1 LPAPLFLGFSLQ
13 KAGEA
18 VQPNTSS
25 IADSFTLGTNGY
37 DRLANSGWI
46 DEALDTAAAA
56 AERLLDLT
64 PDEEDEP
71 SDDPVRMYL
80 HEIHQ
85 VPLLTAADE
94 KRLACRLEEAT
105 MLSRVR
111 RQIAAEGL
119 CEDELPAVAR
129 KLYEQVADEVAL
141 AYAIGHV
148 AVLDDTSVTSLLRD
162 PGLRELIDYH
172 LDPVTVSAI
181 VDALGIEDA
190 DAAQRV
196 RSFSIATRLLPP
208 LIYRLMLVPG
218 VEDLPHP
225 SEVLTIGERNVDELA
240 EHFADIERRA
250 GAAQRQ
256 LIEAN
261 LRLVVSVAKKYVG
274 RGMAL
279 LDLIQEGNLGLM
291 RAVGK
296 FDHRLGFKFSTYATW
311 WIRQAVGRSIADHSR
326 TIRIPVHM
334 VEVVSRLSH
343 VSIDLV
349 QRLGRE
355 PTAAEAALMMG
366 LFDEDTEAVLIESV
380 SPDIDP
386 MDWPAPARRAR
397 ILESQVLRRLDPLP
411 AEVRVDIDRGA
422 ARVVQARRITR
433 QPVSLDMP
441 IGEEQ
446 DSQLSDIIED
456 KNAAQ
461 PSIVATYELLKQH
474 VRTILTELPEREA
487 QILELRFGLIDGRP
501 RTLEEVG
508 REFGVTRERIRQ
520 IEEETLVKLR
530 HPTWA
535 GFLRDFLD

>member
-1 LPAPLFLGFSLQ
+1 M
-13 KAGEA
+13 
-18 VQPNTSS
+18 QPNTSS
-25 IADSFTLGTNGY
+25 VADSFTLGTNGY
-37 DRLANSGWI
+37 DRLAGSGWI
-46 DEALDTAAAA
+46 DEALDAATA

-64 PDEEDEP
+64 PSEEEEP

-94 KRLACRLEEAT
+94 RRLACRLEEAT
-105 MLSRVR
+105 MLNRVR
-111 RQIAAEGL
+111 SQLAAEGL
-119 CEDELPAVAR
+119 CEDDVSLISCKLYEHVAAEIRLAYAVAR
-129 KLYEQVADEVAL
+129 A
-141 AYAIGHV
+141 
-148 AVLDDTSVTSLLRD
+148 AVLDTSSVSSLLRD
-162 PGLRELIDYH
+162 PGLRDLIDYH
-172 LDPVTVSAI
+172 LDPLTVCAVSSALDTDDG
-181 VDALGIEDA
+181 DAVARI
-190 DAAQRV
+190 

-208 LIYRLMLVPG
+208 LIYRLMLVPS
-218 VEDLPHP
+218 VDDLPSS
-225 SEVLTIGERNVDELA
+225 SEVHAIGERSIPELEEHYA
-240 EHFADIERRA
+240 EIERRA

-261 LRLVVSVAKKYVG
+261 LRLVVSVAKKYIG

-355 PTAAEAALMMG
+355 PTAAEAALMMS
-366 LFDEDTEAVLIESV
+366 LFDENTEAVLIGGV

-386 MDWPAPARRAR
+386 EDWPAPARRAR
-397 ILESQVLRRLDPLP
+397 ILESQVLKNVETLP
-411 AEVRVDIDRGA
+411 PAIRADIDRGA

-461 PSIVATYELLKQH
+461 PSVIATYEMLKAH
-474 VRTILTELPEREA
+474 VRTMLQDLPEREA
-487 QILELRFGLIDGRP
+487 QILELRFGLLDGRP

-530 HPTWA
+530 HPMWA

>member
-1 LPAPLFLGFSLQ
+1 M
-13 KAGEA
+13 
-18 VQPNTSS
+18 QPNTSS

-37 DRLANSGWI
+37 DRLASSGWI
-46 DEALDTAAAA
+46 DEALDAASAT
-56 AERLLDLT
+56 AERFLDLT

-85 VPLLTAADE
+85 VRLLTAADE

-105 MLSRVR
+105 MLNRLR

-119 CEDELPAVAR
+119 CEDDLPAVAR

-148 AVLDDTSVTSLLRD
+148 AVLDDTSVASLLRD

-172 LDPVTVSAI
+172 LDPVTVCAI

-225 SEVLTIGERNVDELA
+225 SEVLTMGERNVDELA

-311 WIRQAVGRSIADHSR
+311 WIRQAVGRSVADHSR

-474 VRTILTELPEREA
+474 VRAILTELPEREA

>member
-1 LPAPLFLGFSLQ
+1 MQPTNVTSLADRYSMASGF
-13 KAGEA
+13 
-18 VQPNTSS
+18 
-25 IADSFTLGTNGY
+25 
-37 DRLANSGWI
+37 DRLAGAGWL
-46 DEALDTAAAA
+46 DEPMDSATAT
-56 AERLLDLT
+56 AEPMFDLV
-64 PDEEDEP
+64 PEPEDEP

-105 MLSRVR
+105 MLNRIRGQVES
-111 RQIAAEGL
+111 ESGL
-119 CEDELPAVAR
+119 DGEVADVAR
-129 KLYEQVADEVAL
+129 VLYERVCADVAA
-141 AYAIGHV
+141 AYAITQV
-148 AVLDDTSVTSLLRD
+148 AMLDTSTVTSLLRD
-162 PGLRELIDYH
+162 PGFRELVDYH
-172 LDPVTVSAI
+172 LDPVTVAA
-181 VDALGIEDA
+181 VADDLCLDPA
-190 DAAQRV
+190 DAAPMIT
-196 RSFSIATRLLPP
+196 SFSIATRLLPP
-208 LIYRLMLVPG
+208 TVYRLMEVTGP
-218 VEDLPHP
+218 EDLLQPHELLNACR
-225 SEVLTIGERNVDELA
+225 SRCDELA
-240 EHFADIERRA
+240 DHFAEIDRRA
-250 GAAQRQ
+250 EAAQRQ

-355 PTAAEAALMMG
+355 PAAAEAALMMG
-366 LFDEDTEAVLIESV
+366 LFDEKTEAVLISNIC
-380 SPDIDP
+380 PDLDP
-386 MDWPAPARRAR
+386 ADWPDPARRAR
-397 ILESQVLRRLDPLP
+397 ILESQVLRRPEEFPNEIRADI
-411 AEVRVDIDRGA
+411 ERGSGRVM
-422 ARVVQARRITR
+422 QARRITR

-461 PSIVATYELLKQH
+461 PIVIATYELLKEH
-474 VRTILTELPEREA
+474 VRALLDDLPEREA

-520 IEEETLVKLR
+520 IEEETLLKLR
-530 HPTWA
+530 HPKWA
-535 GFLRDFLD
+535 GLLRDFLD

>member
-1 LPAPLFLGFSLQ
+1 MQPTNVSSLADRYPVASGF
-13 KAGEA
+13 
-18 VQPNTSS
+18 
-25 IADSFTLGTNGY
+25 
-37 DRLANSGWI
+37 DRLAGVGWL
-46 DEALDTAAAA
+46 DEPMETTAV
-56 AERLLDLT
+56 AEPFDLV
-64 PDEEDEP
+64 PEPEDEP

-105 MLSRVR
+105 MLNRIRAQVEDQGLDDEADVARVLYER
-111 RQIAAEGL
+111 V
-119 CEDELPAVAR
+119 CEDIALP
-129 KLYEQVADEVAL
+129 
-141 AYAIGHV
+141 YAITRV
-148 AVLDDTSVTSLLRD
+148 AMLDSSTVASLLRD
-162 PGLRELIDYH
+162 PGLRELVDYH
-172 LDPVTVSAI
+172 LEPVTVSA
-181 VDALGIEDA
+181 VAEDLDIESA
-190 DAAQRV
+190 DAVPRIT
-196 RSFSIATRLLPP
+196 SFSIATRLLPP
-208 LIYRLMLVPG
+208 FVYRLMEVSG
-218 VEDLPHP
+218 AEDLLHA
-225 SEVLTIGERNVDELA
+225 SELLKLSRAHCDEIGD
-240 EHFADIERRA
+240 HFAEIDRRA
-250 GAAQRQ
+250 QAAQRQ

-334 VEVVSRLSH
+334 VEVVSRVSH

-355 PTAAEAALMMG
+355 PAAAEAALMMG
-366 LFDEDTEAVLIESV
+366 LFDEKTEAVLISTV
-380 SPDIDP
+380 CPDLDP
-386 MDWPAPARRAR
+386 ADWPDPARRAR
-397 ILESQVLRRLDPLP
+397 ILESQVLRRPESFPNEIRADI
-411 AEVRVDIDRGA
+411 ERGSGRVM
-422 ARVVQARRITR
+422 QARRITR

-456 KNAAQ
+456 KNASQ
-461 PSIVATYELLKQH
+461 PIVVATYELLKEH
-474 VRTILTELPEREA
+474 VRNLLDELPEREA
-487 QILELRFGLIDGRP
+487 QILELRFGLHDGRP

-520 IEEETLVKLR
+520 ETLLKLR
-530 HPTWA
+530 HPKWT
-535 GFLRDFLD
+535 GLLRDFLD

>member
-1 LPAPLFLGFSLQ
+1 MQPTNVSTLSDRYSLAPGF
-13 KAGEA
+13 
-18 VQPNTSS
+18 
-25 IADSFTLGTNGY
+25 
-37 DRLANSGWI
+37 DRLAGAGWL
-46 DEALDTAAAA
+46 DEAMESATAT
-56 AERLLDLT
+56 AEPPFDLV
-64 PDEEDEP
+64 PEPEDEP

-94 KRLACRLEEAT
+94 KRLACRLEEAV
-105 MLSRVR
+105 MLNGIR
-111 RQIAAEGL
+111 AE
-119 CEDELPAVAR
+119 VAR
-129 KLYEQVADEVAL
+129 DDSLEHDVADVARVLYERVCADVGA
-141 AYAIGHV
+141 AYGLTHV
-148 AVLDDTSVTSLLRD
+148 AMLDASTVASLLRD
-162 PGLRELIDYH
+162 PGLRELVDYH
-172 LDPVTVSAI
+172 LEPVTVSA
-181 VDALGIEDA
+181 VAEELGIDSA
-190 DAAQRV
+190 DAV
-196 RSFSIATRLLPP
+196 KLITSFSIATRLLPP
-208 LIYRLMLVPG
+208 LVYRLMDVSGPD
-218 VEDLPHP
+218 DLLQPH
-225 SEVLTIGERNVDELA
+225 ELLNVCRTQSDELA
-240 EHFADIERRA
+240 DHFAEIDRRA
-250 GAAQRQ
+250 EAAQRQ

-261 LRLVVSVAKKYVG
+261 LRLVVSVAKKYIG

-355 PTAAEAALMMG
+355 PAAAEAALMMG
-366 LFDEDTEAVLIESV
+366 LFDPKTEFVLISSV
-380 SPDIDP
+380 CPDLDP
-386 MDWPAPARRAR
+386 EDWPDPARRAR
-397 ILESQVLRRLDPLP
+397 ILESQVLRRPEALP
-411 AEVRVDIDRGA
+411 NEIRGDVERGSGRVM
-422 ARVVQARRITR
+422 QARRITR

-461 PSIVATYELLKQH
+461 PLVIATYELLKEH
-474 VRTILTELPEREA
+474 VRTLLDELPEREA
-487 QILELRFGLIDGRP
+487 QILELRFGLHDGRP

-530 HPTWA
+530 HPKWA
-535 GFLRDFLD
+535 GLLRDFLD